1 MPMQARDLL
10 QKEKGFANAETRIRI
25 LLHVHDYTRILSS
38 CSRSIFYMSTIHFS
52 ENVISFAETLVDM
65 ILTGDETL
73 K

>member
-38 CSRSIFYMSTIHFS
+38 CNCSRSIFYMSTIQFS
-52 ENVISFAETLVDM
+52 ENVISLAETLVDM
-65 ILTGDETL
+65 HV
-73 K
+73 